1 MKEIRMGDYLRI
13 GALSDDWTSTS
24 TVSMAREIEAE
35 LEKLIG
41 PLPPDDKP
49 EPRRRL
55 AIAIATGVINHLA
68 NNADA
73 FTIQIPRIPGPTV
86 AAHPVIKVQP

>member
-1 MKEIRMGDYLRI
+1 MGDYLRA
-13 GALSDDWTSTS
+13 GALSDDWTNPA

-49 EPRRRL
+49 EPRRKL

-68 NNADA
+68 NNANA
-73 FTIQIPRIPGPTV
+73 FTVQVPHVTGPTV
-86 AAHPVIKVQP
+86 AVHPVIKVQP

>member
-1 MKEIRMGDYLRI
+1 MGNYLRI
-13 GALSDDWTSTS
+13 GALSDDWTSS
-24 TVSMAREIEAE
+24 ATVSMAREIEAA
-35 LEKLIG
+35 LESLIA

-49 EPRRRL
+49 EPRRKL

-73 FTIQIPRIPGPTV
+73 FTIQVPDVPGPTV
-86 AAHPVIKVQP
+86 AVHPTIEVHP